1 MEKEEIFVKGD
12 EEDWNLLENIN
23 SPNLCKLFQKYTK
36 DYFTYSRIRGCFYL
50 YDSSMKLWIGG
61 NENIEN
67 INFNFTEL
75 MHSILNKIQQK
86 IPPSNNEVERTEKK
100 LKINLI
106 DRAKKL
112 TDGTN
117 GVKLVKN
124 FLPGAFNP
132 EIDPAILFDQNNDLL
147 PLENGVWSFSKNEF
161 IDYNKKHYFTFKIPI
176 KYNPDADTSDIE
188 LAMKQWF
195 TYDEEIIDFIH
206 YYIGYCM
213 TGYTCRQDAII
224 AWGQNACNGKSTL
237 WGDILDILLGDE
249 KYYESLKSEDISK
262 GKSGNND
269 GLYRLEG
276 KRFAHIDEPR
286 KEAGNSIDNEIF
298 KYAIG
303 SKKMKE
309 GAKYKERKGFVP
321 KFKLVITCNSIPDL
335 NFEDKGVYRRLIILK
350 QNVEFLNK
358 DDYEKA
364 PELKKK
370 SHEIGLRDDTFIKR
384 LMTNK
389 EGLMK
394 WAIEGSKKFMKD
406 QMRPV
411 PNKLLKIKEEVK
423 DEKNIIGEWINRNLE
438 KSEKDL
444 SLSQLKLFWRRYD
457 IDFGQ
462 KKHGFNKIF
471 LAECEKLGYQTN
483 LGRQGKGEEKIL
495 QCSRIKTEE
504 EDVIKI

>member
-1 MEKEEIFVKGD
+1 MDNKEDIKYGD
-12 EEDWNLLENIN
+12 EEDWYLLENQS
-23 SPNLCKLFQKYTK
+23 SPNLCNLFYKYTK
-36 DYFTYSRIRGCFYL
+36 DFFTYSRTKKSFY
-50 YDSSMKLWIGG
+50 MFNQKINLWVGG
-61 NENIEN
+61 NEYIEN
-67 INFNFTEL
+67 INFKFTEV
-75 MHSILNKIQQK
+75 MHAILNNIACSLP
-86 IPPSNNEVERTEKK
+86 ISNNESERMERIRK
-100 LKINLI
+100 LKLI
-106 DRAKKL
+106 EQAKKL
-112 TDGTN
+112 SDGSY
-117 GVKLVKN
+117 GVKIVKN
-124 FLPGAFNP
+124 FLPGVFNP
-132 EIDPAILFDQNNDLL
+132 DIDPAILFDQYDDLL
-147 PLENGVWSFSKNEF
+147 PLENGIWSFSENKL
-161 IDYNKKHYFTFKIPI
+161 IDYDKKYYFTFKIPI
-176 KYNPDADTSDIE
+176 KYNSDANISDIE

-195 TYDEEIIDFIH
+195 AYDEEIVDFIH
-206 YYIGYCM
+206 YYIGYCL

-286 KEAGNSIDNEIF
+286 KESGNSIDNEIF

-358 DDYEKA
+358 DDYDKA
-364 PELKKK
+364 SELQKNK
-370 SHEIGLRDDTFIKR
+370 HEIALRDDSFITR
-384 LMTNK
+384 VISNK

-406 QMRPV
+406 KMKPV
-411 PNKLLKIKEEVK
+411 PLKLLKIKEEVK
-423 DEKNIIGEWINRNLE
+423 EEKNIISEWINRNLE
-438 KSEKDL
+438 KSDNDIP
-444 SLSQLKLFWRRYD
+444 LSQLKLFWKKYD

-462 KKHGFNKIF
+462 KKHGFNKHF
-471 LAECEKLGYQTN
+471 LTECEKLGYKTN
-483 LGRQGKGEEKIL
+483 SGRQG
-495 QCSRIKTEE
+495 
-504 EDVIKI
+504 